1 MDDSFFRKPLPAI
14 GIAVGAGIV
23 AHKASTNAAKAIGVP
38 VLLFAGL
45 LSLLLTAFG
54 FGG

>member
-1 MDDSFFRKPLPAI
+1 MDDSFFREPLPAI

-23 AHKASTNAAKAIGVP
+23 AHKASSNAAKAIGIP

-45 LSLLLTAFG
+45 LSLLFTAIG